1 MHLIAICLIN
11 VDQEQTRHSTQPS
24 TLHALAYQLGPLQR
38 KAQCMAEKATDSSS
52 IESHDRIL
60 MNEKACCSCL
70 LFPACFHAQLDIVN
84 ALLRTFGT
92 TKADKYSFS
101 PLLSMYSM
109 SSKLCVT
116 SGELWLK
123 PGPKQ

>member
-1 MHLIAICLIN
+1 MKKHG
-11 VDQEQTRHSTQPS
+11 VF
-24 TLHALAYQLGPLQR
+24 
-38 KAQCMAEKATDSSS
+38 
-52 IESHDRIL
+52 
-60 MNEKACCSCL
+60 L
-70 LFPACFHAQLDIVN
+70 LFPSCFHAQLDIVN